1 MTSAPK
7 QTSPSTASASPG
19 SPRSLEF
26 ADALDCYIAGYF
38 ADDLLG
44 HHRSARVSIAS
55 LPCRQGALRQ
65 LGGLT
70 VRALTRLGDAMSA
83 GGRSSAV
90 GIM

>member
-1 MTSAPK
+1 MTSVPK
-7 QTSPSTASASPG
+7 QTSPSTPSASPG
-19 SPRSLEF
+19 SPRGLEF
-26 ADALDCYIAGYF
+26 ASALDCYIAGYF

-44 HHRSARVSIAS
+44 HRRSARVSLAG
-55 LPCRQGALRQ
+55 PRRPGALRQ
-65 LGGLT
+65 LGGLI

>member
-7 QTSPSTASASPG
+7 QTSPSTASASPA

-26 ADALDCYIAGYF
+26 ADALDCYLAGYF
-38 ADDLLG
+38 ADDWVR
-44 HHRSARVSIAS
+44 HHRSARVSLAS
-55 LPCRQGALRQ
+55 LPRRPGALRQ
-65 LGGLT
+65 LGGLI